1 MVHCLQK
8 TRRYKVVVIDNFHNS
23 YPAALD
29 RVAKIARDAL
39 PSDPSQ
45 QDKESTEIDV
55 VEGDLRDANA
65 VRSLFRRYG
74 QGGVW
79 GVIHIAV
86 IANTIVD
93 KFQSAH
99 SSYS

>member
-8 TRRYKVVVIDNFHNS
+8 TRRYKVVVMDNFHNS
-23 YPAALD
+23 YPEALD
-29 RVAKIARDAL
+29 RVSKIARDAL
-39 PSDPSQ
+39 PSDPTQLEKDSAEV
-45 QDKESTEIDV
+45 DLI
-55 VEGDLRDANA
+55 EGDLIDANA

-86 IANTIVD
+86 
-93 KFQSAH
+93 
-99 SSYS
+99 SSFDIGISDRIGV